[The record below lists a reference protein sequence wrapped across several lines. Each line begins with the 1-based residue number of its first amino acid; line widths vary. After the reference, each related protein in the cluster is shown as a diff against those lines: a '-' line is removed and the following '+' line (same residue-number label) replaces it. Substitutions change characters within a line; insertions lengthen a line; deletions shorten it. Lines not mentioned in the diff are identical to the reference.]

1 MRTPGIQTERDLMAI
16 DITSES
22 THEDIQNAVSAIIE
36 DRKGDGALIA
46 EERDKPVGDLSAE
59 DNASEEPD
67 TAEAGEDTGE
77 ASWIDDDVKS
87 EIAAYGISEEELAD
101 FSSREELERAM
112 RLFDKTALE
121 AGRKAQAEKPER
133 DEKGRFQKADE
144 EEVEKPTPAYEI
156 KLDRDLYDEDLVNEL
171 VSMRDH
177 YESRVA
183 ALERRQAENDAK
195 AEVQLFD
202 GIVDGL
208 GHADLFGTSG
218 KESPKQLER
227 RQALYD
233 AAKAQV
239 IGMKVMG
246 RDVQLDQSLVQRV
259 ARMAFAEDFSKKDL
273 KAATRKISKQ
283 SNGRMGG
290 GATRP
295 SEPAETIRDEFR
307 RLYKELEGA

>member
-1 MRTPGIQTERDLMAI
+1 MAI

-22 THEDIQNAVSAIIE
+22 THEEIQSAVDSIIE

-59 DNASEEPD
+59 DNAGEEPD
-67 TAEAGEDTGE
+67 SASQGEDTGKE
-77 ASWIDDDVKS
+77 SWLDDDLKA

-101 FSSREELERAM
+101 FTSREELERAM

-121 AGRKAQAEKPER
+121 AGRKAQPKR
-133 DEKGRFQKADE
+133 DETGKFQKADE
-144 EEVEKPTPAYEI
+144 EEVEKPTSAYEI

-171 VSMRDH
+171 TSMRDH
-177 YESRVA
+177 YETRVA

-246 RDVQLDQSLVQRV
+246 RDVSLDQSLVQRV

-295 SEPAETIRDEFR
+295 SEPAESFRDEMR

>member
-1 MRTPGIQTERDLMAI
+1 MAI

-22 THEDIQNAVSAIIE
+22 THEDIESAVDSIIE

-46 EERDKPVGDLSAE
+46 EERDKPVGDLTAE
-59 DNASEEPD
+59 DNAGEEPD
-67 TAEAGEDTGE
+67 SAPEGEDTGQE
-77 ASWIDDDVKS
+77 SWLDDDLKA

-101 FSSREELERAM
+101 FTSREELERAM

-121 AGRKAQAEKPER
+121 AGRKAQPKR
-133 DEKGRFQKADE
+133 DETGKFQKADE
-144 EEVEKPTPAYEI
+144 EEVETPTSAYEI

-171 VSMRDH
+171 TSMRDH

-195 AEVQLFD
+195 AESQLFD

-227 RQALYD
+227 RQSLYE

-246 RDVQLDQSLVQRV
+246 RDVQMDQSLVQRV
-259 ARMAFAEDFSKKDL
+259 ARMAFAEDLSKKDL
-273 KAATRKISKQ
+273 KAATRKITKQ

-295 SEPAETIRDEFR
+295 SDPAESVREEFR
-307 RLYKELEGA
+307 RRYKELEGA

>member
-1 MRTPGIQTERDLMAI
+1 MAI

-22 THEDIQNAVSAIIE
+22 THEEIQTAVDSIIE
-36 DRKGDGALIA
+36 DRKGDGAMIA

-67 TAEAGEDTGE
+67 TADKGEDTGKE
-77 ASWIDDDVKS
+77 SWLDDDLKA
-87 EIAAYGISEEELAD
+87 EIAAYGISEDELAD
-101 FSSREELERAM
+101 FTSREELERAM

-121 AGRKAQAEKPER
+121 AGRKAQPKR
-133 DEKGRFQKADE
+133 DETGKFQKE
-144 EEVEKPTPAYEI
+144 EDAEPVSSSYEI

-171 VSMRDH
+171 TSMRDH
-177 YESRVA
+177 YETRVA

-195 AEVQLFD
+195 AESQLFD

-227 RQALYD
+227 RQSLYE
-233 AAKAQV
+233 ASRAQV

-259 ARMAFAEDFSKKDL
+259 ARMAFAEDFKTKDL
-273 KAATRKISKQ
+273 KAATRKITKQ

-295 SEPAETIRDEFR
+295 SDPAESVRDQMR
-307 RLYKELEGA
+307 QLYKELEGA

>member
-1 MRTPGIQTERDLMAI
+1 MAI

-22 THEDIQNAVSAIIE
+22 THEDIQNYVSEII
-36 DRKGDGALIA
+36 DSRKGDGALIA

-59 DNASEEPD
+59 DNAGEESEED
-67 TAEAGEDTGE
+67 TASEGEDTGDSSAPE
-77 ASWIDDDVKS
+77 WLDDDLKA
-87 EIAAYGISEEELAD
+87 EITAYGIDEAALAD
-101 FSSREELERAM
+101 FSSREEVERAM

-121 AGRKAQAEKPER
+121 AGRKAMADTPKR
-133 DEKGRFQKADE
+133 DETGKFTKDE
-144 EEVEKPTPAYEI
+144 EVVTESTYKI
-156 KLDRDLYDEDLVNEL
+156 SLDKDIYDEDLVDEL
-171 VSMRDH
+171 TRMRDH
-177 YESRVA
+177 YETRVA

-195 AEVQLFD
+195 TEVQLFD

-218 KESPKQLER
+218 KENPKQLER

-239 IGMKVMG
+239 IGLKVMG
-246 RDVQLDQSLVQRV
+246 RTADLDQSLVQRV
-259 ARMAFAEDFSKKDL
+259 ARMVFAEDFNRKDL
-273 KAATRKISKQ
+273 KARTRKIAKQ

-295 SEPAETIRDEFR
+295 TDPAESVRDQMR
-307 RLYKELEGA
+307 QLYKELEGA

>member
-1 MRTPGIQTERDLMAI
+1 MTVELTA
-16 DITSES
+16 ES
-22 THEDIQNAVSAIIE
+22 THDDITQAVDNIIK
-36 DRKGDGALIA
+36 DRQGDEQKGDAQLIA
-46 EERDKPVGDLSAE
+46 EERDEPVGDTSAE
-59 DNASEEPD
+59 TDSGSSD
-67 TAEAGEDTGE
+67 TASDGEETGDE
-77 ASWIDDDVKS
+77 SRAEWLDDDLKA
-87 EIAAYGISEEELAD
+87 EIAAYGIDEKELAD
-101 FSSREELERAM
+101 FTSREELERAM

-121 AGRKAQAEKPER
+121 AGRKAQPKR
-133 DEKGRFQKADE
+133 DETGKFQKE
-144 EEVEKPTPAYEI
+144 EDAEPVSSSYEI

-171 VSMRDH
+171 SSMRDH
-177 YESRVA
+177 YETRVA

-218 KESPKQLER
+218 KENPKQLER

-246 RDVQLDQSLVQRV
+246 RDVSLDQALVQRV
-259 ARMAFAEDFSKKDL
+259 ARMAFAEDFKTKDL

-295 SEPAETIRDEFR
+295 SDPVESVREEFR
-307 RLYKELEGA
+307 RRYKELEGA